1 MYKQIVYWVQK
12 GKTYTEIADRLM
24 KSPSTIR
31 NAVQSDHYLRERYA
45 RERYREY
52 VEKQELKKQIKLKL

>member
-31 NAVQSDHYLRERYA
+31 NAIVSDTYLRVRYEQERFLD
-45 RERYREY
+45 
-52 VEKQELKKQIKLKL
+52 QLKKEQQKKQLKLF